1 MLTRI
6 VDNFI
11 IRQTDRQTDRQ
22 TRSFCALKI
31 FSFFLFV
38 FFLTPINV
46 SAKYIYN
53 GSLSGSITV
62 PENNYCINNGFN
74 KLSDCMLVM
83 EKYSKSVDDAKSY
96 IVSKG
101 TPDFSK
107 IAPSITYVDN
117 IADVSNQNG
126 IVSSTNWMYYGDSY
140 SFNSA
145 TGLYSINTN
154 LVKGFLSDDY
164 IGKYTCASTN
174 YSGCGTVYKIKAQ
187 SSTVSSTGTITYKI
201 TAAERHD
208 GKVESLDSEIG
219 LYSVS
224 DGLGTSYYYRGA
236 VKNNFVSFGGFVWK
250 IVRQNGDGTVR
261 MIYNG
266 TSTSATG
273 NNVTIGNAP
282 INQSYYDPTY
292 VGYKYSEDFEF
303 NDGQTTTNKNSAT
316 VYSNMSQTATYYYAD
331 SYTKDDR
338 TKKFKLAGNIV
349 SKKWLDDYEEIKTS
363 YPYTCFSTNSGST
376 CNFMLKIS
384 GKDGDNWP
392 ILTPISYS
400 SKNYQAT
407 LNNTKDSYIKTTI
420 DNWYKKNL
428 LNSYSKYIADEVF
441 CNDRSIGLGSGYLL
455 SPTTNYSSYIRLVNN
470 KKPSLSCKQESDK
483 FSLSNP
489 SAKLDYPVGLITA
502 DEVSLGGGVQ
512 GLPNSGY
519 YLYTGGYYWTM
530 SPSYFYSWVVGALAW
545 DVSPSGSL
553 DPWDYVTMWIG
564 ARPVINLKADVTI
577 SGGDG
582 TALNP
587 FVIETG

>member
-1 MLTRI
+1 MPTSVL
-6 VDNFI
+6 
-11 IRQTDRQTDRQ
+11 
-22 TRSFCALKI
+22 
-31 FSFFLFV
+31 
-38 FFLTPINV
+38 
-46 SAKYIYN
+46 AKYIYN

-83 EKYSKSVDDAKSY
+83 EKYSQTVDDAKSY

-107 IAPSITYVDN
+107 IAPSTTYVDN
-117 IADVSNQNG
+117 VVDFSNENG
-126 IVSSTNWMYYGDSY
+126 VVTSTNWMYFADSY
-140 SFNSA
+140 SFDSL

-164 IGKYTCASTN
+164 IGKYTCANTG

-187 SSTVSSTGTITYKI
+187 TPTVSSEGVITYKI

-208 GKVESLDSEIG
+208 YKKAESLDSEIG
-219 LYSVS
+219 LYSTT
-224 DGLGTSYYYRGA
+224 DDIGTSYYFRGA

-250 IVRQNGDGTVR
+250 IIRQNGDGTVR

-282 INQSYYDPTY
+282 INQSFYDPTY

-303 NDGQTTTNKNSAT
+303 NDGETTTNKNSVT
-316 VYSNMSQTATYYYAD
+316 SYSNMSQTATYYYAD
-331 SYTKDDR
+331 SYTKDDTTR
-338 TKKFKLAGNIV
+338 KFKLAGNIV

-363 YPYTCFSTNSGST
+363 YPYTCFSSNSDSN

-384 GKDGDNWP
+384 GKNGDNWP

-407 LNNTKDSYIKTTI
+407 LNNTKDSYIKTTL

-428 LNSYSKYIADEVF
+428 LDNYSKYIADEVL
-441 CNDRSIGLGSGYLL
+441 CNDRSIGFGSGYLL
-455 SPTTNYSSYIRLVNN
+455 SPTTYYSSYIRLVNN
-470 KKPSLSCKQESDK
+470 RKPSLSCKQESDK
-483 FSLSNP
+483 FSLSNS

-502 DEVSLGGGVQ
+502 DEVSLGGGVY
-512 GLPNSGY
+512 GFPNSGY

-530 SPSYFYSWVVGALAW
+530 SPSYFPSRGVLSHVW
-545 DVSPSGSL
+545 DVLSSGYL
-553 DPWDYVTMWIG
+553 HPWHWVTLLVG
-564 ARPVINLKADVTI
+564 ARPVVNLKADVTI

-582 TALNP
+582 TAVNP
-587 FVIETG
+587 FVVETG

>member
-1 MLTRI
+1 MPT
-6 VDNFI
+6 
-11 IRQTDRQTDRQ
+11 
-22 TRSFCALKI
+22 S
-31 FSFFLFV
+31 
-38 FFLTPINV
+38 V

-83 EKYSKSVDDAKSY
+83 EKYSQTVDDAKSY

-107 IAPSITYVDN
+107 IAPSTTYVDN
-117 IADVSNQNG
+117 VVDASNENG
-126 IVSSTNWMYYGDSY
+126 VVTSTNWMYYADSY
-140 SFNSA
+140 SFNPS

-164 IGKYTCASTN
+164 IGKYTCASTG

-187 SSTVSSTGTITYKI
+187 TSTVSSTGTTTYKI
-201 TAAERHD
+201 TSAERHD
-208 GKVESLDSEIG
+208 YKKVESLDSEIG
-219 LYSVS
+219 LYSTT
-224 DGLGTSYYYRGA
+224 DDIGTSYYYRGA

-273 NNVTIGNAP
+273 NNATIGNAP

-303 NDGQTTTNKNSAT
+303 NDGVTTTNKNTST
-316 VYSNMSQTATYYYAD
+316 GYSDMSQTATYYYAD
-331 SYTKDDR
+331 SYTKDDTTR
-338 TKKFKLAGNIV
+338 KFKLAGNIV

-363 YPYTCFSTNSGST
+363 YPYTCFSSNSGST

-384 GKDGDNWP
+384 GKNGDNWP

-400 SKNYQAT
+400 SKNYQVT
-407 LNNTKDSYIKTTI
+407 LNNTKDSYMKTTL

-428 LNSYSKYIADEVF
+428 LDNYSKYIADEVF
-441 CNDRSIGLGSGYLL
+441 CNDRSIGYGSGYLL
-455 SPTTNYSSYIRLVNN
+455 SPSTYYNSYIRLANN
-470 KKPSLSCKQESDK
+470 RKPSLSCKQESDK
-483 FSLSNP
+483 FSLSNS
-489 SAKLDYPVGLITA
+489 SAKLNYPVGLITA
-502 DEVSLGGGVQ
+502 DEVSLGGGVN
-512 GLPNSGY
+512 GLPNIGY
-519 YLYTGGYYWTM
+519 YLYTGGYYRTM
-530 SPSYFYSWVVGALAW
+530 SPSHFSSSNVSAWVWIVYPSGALDFGRCEASWVGV
-545 DVSPSGSL
+545 
-553 DPWDYVTMWIG
+553 
-564 ARPVINLKADVTI
+564 RPVINLKADVTI

-582 TALNP
+582 TADNP

>member
-1 MLTRI
+1 MPT
-6 VDNFI
+6 
-11 IRQTDRQTDRQ
+11 
-22 TRSFCALKI
+22 
-31 FSFFLFV
+31 
-38 FFLTPINV
+38 NV

-83 EKYSKSVDDAKSY
+83 EKYSQTVDDAKNY

-107 IAPSITYVDN
+107 IEPSTTYVDN
-117 IADVSNQNG
+117 VVDFSNENG
-126 IVSSTNWMYYGDSY
+126 VITSTNWMYYADSY
-140 SFNSA
+140 SFDSS
-145 TGLYSINTN
+145 TGLYNINTN

-164 IGKYTCASTN
+164 IGKYTCASTG

-187 SSTVSSTGTITYKI
+187 TSTVSSTGTTYKI
-201 TAAERHD
+201 TSAERHD
-208 GKVESLDSEIG
+208 AKKVESLNSAG
-219 LYSVS
+219 LYSTT
-224 DGLGTSYYYRGA
+224 DDIGTSYYYRGA

-273 NNVTIGNAP
+273 NNAIIGNAP

-303 NDGQTTTNKNSAT
+303 NDGETTTNKNIAT
-316 VYSNMSQTATYYYAD
+316 IYSNMSQTATYYYAN
-331 SYTKDDR
+331 SYTKDDTTR
-338 TKKFKLAGNIV
+338 KFKLAGNIV
-349 SKKWLDDYEEIKTS
+349 SKKWADDYEEIKKS
-363 YPYTCFSTNSGST
+363 YPYTCFSSNRGST
-376 CNFMLKIS
+376 CDFMLKIS
-384 GKDGDNWP
+384 GKNEDNWP

-407 LNNTKDSYIKTTI
+407 LNNTKDSYIKTTL

-428 LNSYSKYIADEVF
+428 LDNYSKYIADEVF
-441 CNDRSIGLGSGYLL
+441 CNDRSIGSGSGYLL
-455 SPTTNYSSYIRLVNN
+455 SPTTLYSSYIRLVNN

-483 FSLSNP
+483 FSLSNS

-512 GLPNSGY
+512 GLPNSEY
-519 YLYTGGYYWTM
+519 YLYTGEYYWII
-530 SPSYFYSWVVGALAW
+530 SPSYFYSWVTSALVW
-545 DVSPSGSL
+545 GVSGSGDL
-553 DPWDYVTMWIG
+553 APWYLPTQLFGV
-564 ARPVINLKADVTI
+564 RPVINLKADVTI

-582 TALNP
+582 TAVNP
-587 FVIETG
+587 FVVKTG